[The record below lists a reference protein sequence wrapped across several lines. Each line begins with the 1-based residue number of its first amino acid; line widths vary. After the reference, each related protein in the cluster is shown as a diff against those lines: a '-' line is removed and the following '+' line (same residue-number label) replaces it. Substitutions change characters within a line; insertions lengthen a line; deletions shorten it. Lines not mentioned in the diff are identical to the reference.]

1 MVKLP
6 PWRRRRWCGPALGG
20 PLQRGCRFCFAAH
33 DGEVRTS
40 KLAECQ
46 AGDRLRRRAAG
57 EVADARPRSRAA
69 VDRGSAGAAGGT
81 AMGLATER
89 RVSHT
94 AYEKTPMRCRNSYNL
109 WHPGYADL
117 EGLSHAPSGYLS
129 PSLHP

>member
-20 PLQRGCRFCFAAH
+20 PVQRGCRFGFAAH
-33 DGEVRTS
+33 DGEVTTS

-46 AGDRLRRRAAG
+46 TGDCLRRRAAV

-69 VDRGSAGAAGGT
+69 VDRGSAGAAGT

-94 AYEKTPMRCRNSYNL
+94 AYEKNPNAL
-109 WHPGYADL
+109 PK
-117 EGLSHAPSGYLS
+117 
-129 PSLHP
+129 